1 MKLPGWAWFAA
12 AGVVAAAFA
21 WFNRFERVTV
31 MLGPAT
37 LPSMPL
43 VVVAFAAFLLGMA
56 AMLLLSLPQ
65 DRRTR
70 ELLREHGLLDAPAVP
85 RPRDP
90 ATRPAPSPDPLPLHA
105 DGTAAEP

>member
-1 MKLPGWAWFAA
+1 VKLPGWAWFAA

-21 WFNRFERVTV
+21 WTNRFERATV
-31 MLGPAT
+31 VLGPVA
-37 LPSMPL
+37 LPGIPL
-43 VVVAFAAFLLGMA
+43 AVVVFAAFLLGMA

-70 ELLREHGLLDAPAVP
+70 ELLRERGLLDAAPVF

-90 ATRPAPSPDPLPLHA
+90 VTHPAPSPDPLPLHS
-105 DGTAAEP
+105 DGAAAEP

>member
-12 AGVVAAAFA
+12 AGVAAAAFA

-31 MLGPAT
+31 MLGPAI
-37 LPSMPL
+37 LPRIPL
-43 VVVAFAAFLLGMA
+43 VVLVFAAFLLGMA

-70 ELLREHGLLDAPAVP
+70 ELLREHGLLDTPAVRRGSESDP
-85 RPRDP
+85 SLSTATPPP
-90 ATRPAPSPDPLPLHA
+90 ATAGPDSMLP
-105 DGTAAEP
+105 